1 MSLTPA
7 IEARDVVFTYPDGHR
22 VLSGVSFRIFPGE
35 KVALIGPN
43 GCGKST
49 LIANLVGVLQ
59 PDAGHLAID
68 GVKVSPATLREV
80 RRRAGVVFQDPND
93 QLFCPTVF
101 EDVAFGPLNMGCPA
115 PELDGRVQEALGAT
129 GLLTFDQRNSFH
141 LSFGERKRLALAT
154 VLSCRPAVLI
164 FDEPSSN
171 LDPRNRRRLVD
182 WLRASSDTIVLCTH
196 ELDIALEVCDRC
208 LLLAEGRVIADG
220 AASTVLYDRALLE
233 TYNLEMPAGL
243 LTLHGLAAALHGS
256 GIDHAE
262 RRVVEDF
269 LHAHWHI
276 HDKDEIPHLHSH
288 GHAAEARERH
298 AHGHGGGDGDG
309 PPDPAGARPNGGAR

>member
-7 IEARDVVFTYPDGHR
+7 IEARDVAFTYPDGHN
-22 VLSGVSFRIFPGE
+22 VLSGVSFKIFPGE

-49 LIANLVGVLQ
+49 LIANLVGVLA
-59 PDAGHLAID
+59 PDSGSLSID
-68 GVKVSPATLREV
+68 GVRVTHANLREV

-101 EDVAFGPLNMGCPA
+101 EDVAFGPVNMGCPL
-115 PELDGRVQEALGAT
+115 PDLDGRVQEALAAT
-129 GLLTFDQRNSFH
+129 GLLAFDRRSSFH

-154 VLSCRPAVLI
+154 VLSCRPDVLI

-182 WLRASSDTIVLCTH
+182 WLRASDSTILLCTH
-196 ELDIALEVCDRC
+196 ELDIVLEVCDRC

-220 AASTVLYDRALLE
+220 AAATVLYDRELLAS
-233 TYNLEMPAGL
+233 YSLEMPAGL
-243 LTLHGLAAALHGS
+243 LTLHSLQGQLRAS
-256 GIDHAE
+256 VMPHAE
-262 RRVVEDF
+262 RRVIEDF
-269 LHAHWHI
+269 LHAHWHM
-276 HDKDEIPHLHSH
+276 HDKDQAPHLHPH
-288 GHAAEARERH
+288 GHAASDPEFH
-298 AHGHGGGDGDG
+298 AHGHGDGANFD
-309 PPDPAGARPNGGAR
+309 GARPNGHLP